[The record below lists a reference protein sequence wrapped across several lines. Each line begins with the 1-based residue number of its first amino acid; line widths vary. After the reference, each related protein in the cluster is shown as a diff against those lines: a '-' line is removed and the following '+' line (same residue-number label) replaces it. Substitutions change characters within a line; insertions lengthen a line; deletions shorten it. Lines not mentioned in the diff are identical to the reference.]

1 MKFNLKIC
9 SLLFLSTLI
18 IACADDDS
26 STVENNSN
34 YFPLVVGNSW
44 DYQNSIESDENTQ
57 TGSETLTISESLES
71 NPERF
76 SFEQSNVE
84 LPGTTTSVISA
95 GEVYKEDGQNI
106 IFDSE
111 YELDTGGILDL
122 SLPIENVTIYNSN
135 TNEGDEFY
143 TENGEIEETVNGLPV
158 TISYELIS
166 TNGGFMPSMNV
177 EGETYED
184 IYISELTFDMSISVF
199 FVFNVTVLQDQN
211 VTTVTNYFA
220 KDVGLIKS
228 TVDTELIFEDIP
240 DQVGFQ
246 LQDISFYSTQNLI
259 DYQVE
264 LDL

>member
-1 MKFNLKIC
+1 MIV
-9 SLLFLSTLI
+9 SVMVS
-18 IACADDDS
+18 CADDDDS
-26 STVENNSN
+26 GMIENNSN

-57 TGSETLTISESLES
+57 TGSETLTVSESLES

-84 LPGTTTSVISA
+84 LAGTTTSVISA

-106 IFDSE
+106 VFDSDFE
-111 YELDTGGILDL
+111 FDTDMLDL

-135 TNEGDEFY
+135 TNEGDQFY

-158 TISYELIS
+158 TINYELIS

-184 IYISELTFDMSISVF
+184 IYISELTFNMSVSVF
-199 FVFNVTVLQDQN
+199 FVFNVTVLQEQN

-228 TVDTELIFEDIP
+228 TVNTELIFEDIP